1 MIELL
6 APAGDFECLK
16 AAVQNGAD
24 SVYLGS
30 DLFSARAFAHNFDDE
45 TLKKAIEYAKIR
57 GVKTNLTLNT
67 LIKDE
72 EFKSALLLASK
83 AYEYGIDAIIVQDL
97 GLAKK
102 LIELFPDL
110 PIHGSTQMTVH
121 NLNGALELQNLG
133 FKRVV
138 LARELSLDEIK
149 YICKNTKLEIEC
161 FVHGALCISYS
172 GQCLFSSMLGGRS
185 GNRGKCAGPC
195 RLPYELLENDK
206 SIDNGYLLS
215 TRDLCGLDYLPD
227 FVDSGVKCLKIEG
240 RMKSPEYVA
249 TVTKIYRKYLDLANS
264 KDEYKVAPKDK
275 KTLMQVFNRG
285 MTSSGHLDNSVN
297 KKLVYK
303 EKPNNMGLYIGSV
316 QKYNKS
322 KGYVTLELE
331 DNIEIGDTIA
341 IENRTGSYRI
351 SEIMENGKNIKE
363 TSIGQLVTIGRVNT
377 DVQQGYKIYRL
388 TSKKLAKKAKESYQN
403 ENRKVALNALVT
415 IKKNQPLSIY
425 VTSCSNLNLYKNLSV
440 TSNLDFSPT
449 DAKTKPLQKDTVI
462 NQISKTNNSPYYF
475 KNIKIDMDKNVFLP
489 KLSLLNELRRIAL
502 SNVGSIAQSRIIRNI
517 PKSTLNKINKEEDTI
532 LKNMRSVVKKT
543 KANNN
548 HPKIA
553 LLLNIINEDF
563 DYNKLDFV
571 DDVYIPLKYFTSK
584 KYEPSLKIIS
594 KKFDTYIYMPTI
606 VKGNYKNLFLA
617 NAESAVKK
625 YNIQGFVISNICTVK
640 LLNNLFKDL
649 NTYFKIISNYTFNV
663 FNSHTVLELKKLGI
677 SKFTL
682 SPELDKKTIQ
692 NLCNYNYLQKE
703 LIVYGKTPLIHMNY
717 CVLGEANKCYPTC
730 KTRCQNTNTYYLK
743 DRLNMKFE
751 VMPDNIQTVTTL
763 YNSKTLSISPE
774 EFQID
779 YARID
784 ILHETIPEINK
795 IIQTVKQ
802 GKKFHGN
809 EFTTGNLNREI

>member
-1 MIELL
+1 M
-6 APAGDFECLK
+6 
-16 AAVQNGAD
+16 V
-24 SVYLGS
+24 
-30 DLFSARAFAHNFDDE
+30 
-45 TLKKAIEYAKIR
+45 
-57 GVKTNLTLNT
+57 
-67 LIKDE
+67 
-72 EFKSALLLASK
+72 
-83 AYEYGIDAIIVQDL
+83 
-97 GLAKK
+97 
-102 LIELFPDL
+102 
-110 PIHGSTQMTVH
+110 
-121 NLNGALELQNLG
+121 
-133 FKRVV
+133 
-138 LARELSLDEIK
+138 
-149 YICKNTKLEIEC
+149 
-161 FVHGALCISYS
+161 
-172 GQCLFSSMLGGRS
+172 GRS

-195 RLPYELLENDK
+195 RLPYELLENEK
-206 SIDNGYLLS
+206 TIDSGYLLS

-227 FVDSGVKCLKIEG
+227 FVDTGVKCLKIEG

-316 QKYNKS
+316 KKYNKN
-322 KGYVTLELE
+322 KGYITLELE

-363 TSIGQLVTIGRVNT
+363 TSIGQLVTIGRINT
-377 DVQQGYKIYRL
+377 DVQNGYKIYKL
-388 TSKKLAKKAKESYQN
+388 TSQKLAKKAKESYQG
-403 ENRKVALNALVT
+403 ENKKVALNALVT

-425 VTSCSNLNLYKNLSV
+425 ITSCSNLNLYKNLSV

-449 DAKTKPLQKDTVI
+449 EARTKPLQKDTVI

-475 KNIKIDMDKNVFLP
+475 KNIKIDMDNNVFLP

-517 PKSTLNKINKEEDTI
+517 PKTTINKINKEENTI
-532 LKNMRSVVKKT
+532 LKNMRAVVNKT
-543 KANNN
+543 KSNNN
-548 HPKIA
+548 NPKIA
-553 LLLNIINEDF
+553 LLLNIINKDF
-563 DYNKLDFV
+563 DYNKLDYV
-571 DDVYIPLKYFTSK
+571 DDVYIPLKYFTNK
-584 KYEPSLKIIS
+584 QYETCLKTIS

-606 VKGNYKNLFLA
+606 VRGNYKNLFLA
-617 NAESAVKK
+617 NAEIAVNK

-640 LLNNLFKDL
+640 LLNSLFKDL
-649 NTYFKIISNYTFNV
+649 NKYFKIIANYTFNV

-682 SPELDKKTIQ
+682 SPELDKKTLQ
-692 NLCNYNYLQKE
+692 NLCNYSYLQKE
-703 LIVYGKTPLIHMNY
+703 LIVYGKIPLIHMNY

-730 KTRCQNTNTYYLK
+730 KTRCQNDKTYYLK

-763 YNSKTLSISPE
+763 YNSKTTSISPE

-779 YARID
+779 FARID
-784 ILHETIPEINK
+784 ILHETIPKINQ

-802 GKKFHGN
+802 KKKFYGN